1 MDFHSLC
8 SPVHTNF
15 LEAWICCALVLSNLT
30 HSMNFY
36 LEAITSMLS
45 HWFWDQVITDWS
57 ILIHLW
63 LPDLL
68 HLLSCPIHS
77 QSFCTHSWAALLSV
91 LPCLHRFSSCL
102 LLQVPIK
109 IHPAPPVRKF
119 LGILL
124 DASLWISFTHLE
136 LQRLPGSEPE
146 PWRQQAMIPVLC
158 SLTTNPPVFHIPAGV
173 RNFVVDL

>member
-91 LPCLHRFSSCL
+91 LPCRTGSAPASSSRCQLKSTL
-102 LLQVPIK
+102 LPQWGNSWEFFWMHHSEFPSHTWNYRGYQGVNLNPEGNKPWFLSCVPWLQIHLYFTFLQV
-109 IHPAPPVRKF
+109 
-119 LGILL
+119 
-124 DASLWISFTHLE
+124 
-136 LQRLPGSEPE
+136 
-146 PWRQQAMIPVLC
+146 
-158 SLTTNPPVFHIPAGV
+158 
-173 RNFVVDL
+173 